1 MLFRSILSVTT
12 VLAVPV
18 AFYLYGLLYGSQ
30 HRRYTA
36 TLTAEQLDQAA
47 QKRHI
52 LPPAAAY
59 TLLTLLCLVYT
70 LFFLVGAAGMLS
82 FARLVHTP
90 WEYAGFAR
98 DGFFELC
105 RVSVVNL
112 LVLWGL
118 RLFQKTSPQRPT
130 VATRI
135 FDSLLCCQTLLLIAL
150 ALCKMGLYI
159 RYCGVTWLRV
169 CTTWFMVLLAVVFG
183 LMLLSQFREIPLAR
197 WAAASFCALFLILC
211 WMDVDGL
218 VVKNAIWRYEVT
230 GDPHAISYVDLSAS
244 VSAGASDLYAL
255 WQRESAKAESP
266 VLPRLEELLE
276 KAGYLRAWGDPTGD
290 SIMNW
295 NLQRSQAKAIGRLFL
310 PSPQPEVADF
320 PTVGEGAEG

>member
-1 MLFRSILSVTT
+1 
-12 VLAVPV
+12 
-18 AFYLYGLLYGSQ
+18 
-30 HRRYTA
+30 
-36 TLTAEQLDQAA
+36 
-47 QKRHI
+47 
-52 LPPAAAY
+52 
-59 TLLTLLCLVYT
+59 
-70 LFFLVGAAGMLS
+70 
-82 FARLVHTP
+82 
-90 WEYAGFAR
+90 
-98 DGFFELC
+98 
-105 RVSVVNL
+105 
-112 LVLWGL
+112 
-118 RLFQKTSPQRPT
+118 
-130 VATRI
+130 
-135 FDSLLCCQTLLLIAL
+135 
-150 ALCKMGLYI
+150 MGLYI

-211 WMDVDGL
+211 WMDVDRL

-244 VSAGASDLYAL
+244 VSAGASDLYSL

-276 KAGYLRAWGDPTGD
+276 KAGYQRAWGDPTGD